1 MALFRNTHND
11 DIVQNWFWELPDH
24 YWIGTMLVNKHTMLP
39 VSGYDTPLVK
49 IAPIP
54 PRPLDW
60 SNTSGAPGTDGYFI
74 INAGGTHGPID
85 YYNTYWGN
93 GYNYGQYNRPFA
105 TAMCLGQCGFMCLGL
120 FPVRYIAESNNV
132 EDFPKSYVHDPED
145 EDIVYLQ
152 TVGSSVGDAGYLVKY
167 NIKTHKVIWSSR
179 NFGSFAFARMKIFA
193 IESGYLYILGNVA
206 NPTGYGKQIFTF
218 TKLGTSG
225 ASSVYYYQEVED
237 IPYHIKAGWYIAKVS
252 AEDGSFNIIPLE
264 TPRFNIGDGGDCQYI
279 GQAEDGKDLF
289 LLFYTNQNNSRYY
302 WYAHSGYQPKEID
315 QHYVRRGVYYNRYVN
330 NGLDYF
336 LASTTGCRYLTYYVF
351 NQHQRVMDGADNYT
365 YNYIRGQ
372 MTQWVGYMKYDRTS
386 HNIVSVAGGALS
398 TPAKWLDPGSNY
410 YYIDSIEA
418 NCSYNIAS
426 KPSRPD
432 KTITNATVCYG
443 HWGKLLRTD
452 YRPEGVEAS
461 DVRQIWK
468 HIYQNGVQSHEA
480 MTVLNKDGQEMTYV
494 DWTDT
499 ANGHTAKFY
508 VIYGESTKFLMVHDS
523 YLFSGPGAP
532 YDNSDTYAKTYVFKF
547 IDDSTLQLVFE
558 MNLNCTDLLWIKQN
572 WFVAARRNRIRVYS
586 IDLETGAITL
596 ERNVNTKT
604 GSNYFSYIHV
614 DDMRNLWFAETGK
627 DSVQPSQLSSSL
639 YFMNSYTVAKLSM
652 EPEKFLYTY
661 EGSSI
666 QTYLKISA
674 IGDYNDLI
682 ERDVKLVAVGPI
694 VFKDTSTKSITT
706 KTENGGE
713 KLIQVILTGVGEASI
728 TMTLV

>member
-24 YWIGTMLVNKHTMLP
+24 YWIGTMLINKHTMLP
-39 VSGYDTPLVK
+39 VSGYDTPLAK

-54 PRPLDW
+54 PRPLQFWEQNGTPGNSDYYVY
-60 SNTSGAPGTDGYFI
+60 SRGAVL
-74 INAGGTHGPID
+74 GPTD

-105 TAMCLGQCGFMCLGL
+105 TAMCLGQCGFMCLGI

-132 EDFPKSYVHDPED
+132 EDFPKSYVPDPED

-152 TVGSSVGDAGYLVKY
+152 TVGSSVGDASYLVKY
-167 NIKTHKVIWSSR
+167 NIKTHKVLWSSR

-193 IESGYLYILGNVA
+193 IESGYLYVLGNVA
-206 NPTGYGKQIFTF
+206 NPVGYGKRTFTF
-218 TKLGTSG
+218 TKYGTSG
-225 ASSVYYYQEVED
+225 ASSVYYYQYVDD
-237 IPYHIKAGWYIAKVS
+237 IPYHIRAGWYIAKVS
-252 AEDGSFNIIPLE
+252 VEDGSFNILPLE
-264 TPRFNIGDGGDCQYI
+264 TPRFNIGDGGDCQYL
-279 GQAEDGKDLF
+279 GQTEDGKDLF
-289 LLFYTNQNNSRYY
+289 LLFYTNSSSNG
-302 WYAHSGYQPKEID
+302 WYSEAKQPIEID
-315 QHYVRRGVYYNRYVN
+315 QRYVRRGLYYNHLVN
-330 NGLDYF
+330 NNLDYF
-336 LASTTGCRYLTYYVF
+336 MNTNTSYRHVSYYIGQVQYT
-351 NQHQRVMDGADNYT
+351 NDGYERSYFYSA
-365 YNYIRGQ
+365 
-372 MTQWVGYMKYDRTS
+372 MSQWVGYIKYDRTAHS
-386 HNIVSVAGGALS
+386 ISAVNGGAMT
-398 TPAKWLDPGSNY
+398 TPTKWLDPGSY
-410 YYIDSIEA
+410 YYYTNSMVS
-418 NCSYNIAS
+418 NPSYNIAS
-426 KPSRPD
+426 RPSRPD
-432 KTITNATVCYG
+432 KTIENATVCYG
-443 HWGKLLRTD
+443 HWGKLLRTNS
-452 YRPEGVEAS
+452 RPEGVEPT

-494 DWTDT
+494 DWTDNS
-499 ANGHTAKFY
+499 NGHTAKFY
-508 VIYGESTKFLMVHDS
+508 ILYGENKKFLMVHDS
-523 YLFSGPGAP
+523 YIFDGPTAP

-547 IDDSTLQLVFE
+547 INDSTLQLVFE
-558 MNLNCTDLLWIKQN
+558 MNLNCTDLLWIKHN

-586 IDLETGAITL
+586 IDLETGAIKL

-604 GSNYFSYIHV
+604 NSNYFSYIHI

-627 DSVQPSQLSSSL
+627 DAVQPSQLSSSL

-661 EGSSI
+661 EGSNI

-706 KTENGGE
+706 KTTNGGE
-713 KLIQVILTGVGEASI
+713 KLLQVILTGVGEASI